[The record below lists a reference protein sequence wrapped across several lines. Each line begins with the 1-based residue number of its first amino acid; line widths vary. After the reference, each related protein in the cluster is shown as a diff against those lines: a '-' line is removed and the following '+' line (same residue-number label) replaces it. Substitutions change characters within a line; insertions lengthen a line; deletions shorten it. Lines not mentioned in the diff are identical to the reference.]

1 MHGSLAELSASGI
14 AFDKAAIMRRAFLH
28 IRFALQLCRTD
39 AQRNDQRA
47 RGLRKAWAEAKR
59 EAYDLR
65 QRAEQEAR
73 IRADLAGRAVESAK
87 VAASYGND
95 AAAIRQA
102 IASENYRD
110 RVNFAAVDRLQA
122 ALNHIGA

>member
-1 MHGSLAELSASGI
+1 MPLATLTAGRI

-28 IRFALQLCRTD
+28 IRFALQLCHTD
-39 AQRNDQRA
+39 AQRNEQRA
-47 RGLRKAWAEAKR
+47 RGLRKAWREAKAEA
-59 EAYDLR
+59 YTLR
-65 QRAEQEAR
+65 QRAEQEDRTRAALAAR
-73 IRADLAGRAVESAK
+73 AAESAK
-87 VAASYGND
+87 LAASFGND